1 MLLGEFVA
9 IIRNNISPANFI
21 CINNPA
27 IISVCINDTTIENT
41 QFIVMKITDMIEEL
55 VMNNFENF
63 NLSILYNSELISKT
77 QSFDKQIQN
86 IIKELVE
93 KT

>member
-1 MLLGEFVA
+1 
-9 IIRNNISPANFI
+9 
-21 CINNPA
+21 
-27 IISVCINDTTIENT
+27 
-41 QFIVMKITDMIEEL
+41 MKITDMIEEL